1 MDAIQI
7 VAASPD
13 GKNKME
19 YWAVTAPPQAALV
32 EVLLRVPAGWMVTL
46 AGETLN
52 PREAAVLDLRP
63 FEVRKLGHKNSR
75 TNGEGTADF

>member
-32 EVLLRVPAGWMVTL
+32 EVLRRVPAGWMVTL